1 MSAIMPRR
9 IRSLLTSLNQDV
21 LDYARQAET
30 IAKQTNLLGINATI
44 EAARSG
50 EAGRGFSVVA
60 QEVKGLAESARS
72 SSVHFRNSILGRLHQ
87 GASIADELI
96 RDVEQGRLLE
106 LAQSIT
112 DTLAQRMI
120 DRAVD
125 VRILASDH
133 SIENAILREPSEP
146 AMARALQRLRAMLQ
160 ASPYFL
166 NAFIVNAEGLVT
178 VSAHANAAV
187 KNVIFKGFPQ
197 FDRIMASGMNIDWIT
212 DEVWENPWSNH
223 RKVLIFVSPI
233 RHSGDVIGA
242 CYLECDFEGQ
252 AARIMRVAASRQ
264 SVVSIVDAQARVV
277 ATTGGYA
284 YLQPHPHLSD
294 PSPGVRVRDG
304 LIVAIAEVSDV
315 ATVEGLQLRAVIEE
329 HVATDDQI
337 ATALVSDGWPLIG
350 R

>member
-1 MSAIMPRR
+1 VETVPRR
-9 IRSLLTSLNQDV
+9 IRSLLSSLNQDV
-21 LDYARQAET
+21 LDYARHAEN

-87 GASIADELI
+87 GASIANELI
-96 RDVEQGRLLE
+96 RDVEEGRLLE
-106 LAQSIT
+106 LAQSMT

-133 SIENAILREPSEP
+133 SIENAILMEPNEI
-146 AMARALQRLRAMLQ
+146 AMGRALLRLRAMLQ

-166 NAFIVNAEGLVT
+166 NAFIVNADGRVT

-187 KNVIFKGFPQ
+187 KGVNFKGYPQ
-197 FDRIMASGMNIDWIT
+197 FDRIMAHGMEIDWLT

-233 RHSGDVIGA
+233 RHSGVVIGA

-252 AARIMRVAASRQ
+252 AERITRVAASRQ
-264 SVVSIVDAQARVV
+264 SVVSVVDAQSRIV

-284 YLQPHPHLSD
+284 YLQPHPRLSD
-294 PSPGVRVRDG
+294 PSPGVRVHDG
-304 LIVAIAEVSDV
+304 LIVAIADAPEV
-315 ATVEGLQLRAVIEE
+315 ATIEGLQLRAVIEE
-329 HVATDDQI
+329 HVATDEQI
-337 ATALVSDGWPLIG
+337 ASALFSTGSSPTG
-350 R
+350 A